1 MKNNFYH
8 IACLFLL
15 FSLFS
20 VSCTKLELPDEVD
33 KDKTDKDDTPTSPS
47 QPDDT
52 DVYSIASLQ
61 EVEEG
66 ESVLLKGYIVG
77 YVPTSSINKMRFS
90 VEDAVPSNIVL
101 ADSPQEKDPSNCAAI
116 QLKKDKDARD
126 DLNLQDNPE
135 MLGKCVLVYGD
146 VATYMGSKGLKD
158 VESYELVETG
168 GDDNPSSPSEPSSSI
183 AFPTLSDDAPIIFE
197 GD

>member
-90 VEDAVPSNIVL
+90 VEDAVLSNIVL
-101 ADSPQEKDPSNCAAI
+101 AVSPQEKDPSNCAAI

>member
-1 MKNNFYH
+1 MKNNFYRLAH
-8 IACLFLL
+8 LFLL

-20 VSCTKLELPDEVD
+20 VSCTKLELPDDVD
-33 KDKTDKDDTPTSPS
+33 KDKTDKGDTPTSPS
-47 QPDDT
+47 QPDDSN
-52 DVYSIASLQ
+52 VYSIASLQ
-61 EVEEG
+61 EATEG

-90 VEDAVPSNIVL
+90 VEDAVLSNIVL

-168 GDDNPSSPSEPSSSI
+168 GDDNPSSPSGPSSSI

>member
-1 MKNNFYH
+1 MKNNFYRLAH
-8 IACLFLL
+8 LFLL

-20 VSCTKLELPDEVD
+20 VSCTKLELPDDVD
-33 KDKTDKDDTPTSPS
+33 KDKTDKGDTPTSPS
-47 QPDDT
+47 QPDDSN
-52 DVYSIASLQ
+52 VYSIASLQ
-61 EVEEG
+61 EATEG

-77 YVPTSSINKMRFS
+77 YVPTSSINKTCFS

-168 GDDNPSSPSEPSSSI
+168 GDDNPSSPSGPSSSI

>member
-1 MKNNFYH
+1 MKNYFYH

-15 FSLFS
+15 FSLLG

-183 AFPTLSDDAPIIFE
+183 AFPTLSDDAPIVFE

>member
-1 MKNNFYH
+1 MKNNFYRL
-8 IACLFLL
+8 ARLLLF

-33 KDKTDKDDTPTSPS
+33 KDKTDKGDTPTSPS
-47 QPDDT
+47 QPDDSN
-52 DVYSIASLQ
+52 VYSIVSLQ
-61 EVEEG
+61 EATEG

-77 YVPTSSINKMRFS
+77 YVPTSSINKTCFS
-90 VEDAVPSNIVL
+90 VEGAVPTNIVL
-101 ADSPQEKDPSNCAAI
+101 ADSPQEKEPSNCAAI
-116 QLKKDKDARD
+116 QLKKDRGARD

-146 VATYMGSKGLKD
+146 VATYMGSKGLKN

>member
-1 MKNNFYH
+1 MKNNFYRLAH
-8 IACLFLL
+8 LFLF

-33 KDKTDKDDTPTSPS
+33 KDKTDKGDTPTSPS
-47 QPDDT
+47 QPDDSN
-52 DVYSIASLQ
+52 VYSIASLQ
-61 EVEEG
+61 EATEG

-77 YVPTSSINKMRFS
+77 YVPTSSINKTCFS
-90 VEDAVPSNIVL
+90 VEDAIQSNIVL
-101 ADSPQEKDPSNCAAI
+101 ADSPQERNPSNCAAI

-126 DLNLQDNPE
+126 ELNLQDNPE